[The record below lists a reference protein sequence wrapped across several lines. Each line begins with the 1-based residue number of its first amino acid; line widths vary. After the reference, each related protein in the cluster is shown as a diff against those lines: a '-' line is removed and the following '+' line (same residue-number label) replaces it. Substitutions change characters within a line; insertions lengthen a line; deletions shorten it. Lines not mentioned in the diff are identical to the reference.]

1 MSTRSRS
8 PSVFRPAKGVD
19 QSALEEN
26 EALVADINRRNV
38 LRGALSLGALSFL
51 TGCDVSDTSAVR
63 SMLLAVSAWN
73 DRVQEFMFRPNH
85 LAPTFSEAQV
95 RKPPRF
101 NAYYPLEDVRPVDA
115 TSWRLELAGHIAD
128 KRPWRA
134 VQFDELPQQELIV
147 RHICVEGWDYIG
159 QWSGVSLRTF
169 LERIGADLTAKYI
182 AFRCADDYTESLD
195 MPTAL
200 HPRNDELSWS
210 LQLSRIG
217 RSNQRIALGGQCP
230 QLEEGDIARLVRAPL
245 LTPQRTA
252 ARPKSCTAQVLTLS
266 PTSGM
271 LRASRM
277 VVT

>member
-51 TGCDVSDTSAVR
+51 TGCDVSDSSAVR

-115 TSWRLELAGHIAD
+115 TSWRLELAGHIAASA
-128 KRPWRA
+128 RGALCNSTSCHSRSSSCVISVSRA
-134 VQFDELPQQELIV
+134 
-147 RHICVEGWDYIG
+147 GTTSA
-159 QWSGVSLRTF
+159 SG
-169 LERIGADLTAKYI
+169 
-182 AFRCADDYTESLD
+182 
-195 MPTAL
+195 
-200 HPRNDELSWS
+200 
-210 LQLSRIG
+210 
-217 RSNQRIALGGQCP
+217 
-230 QLEEGDIARLVRAPL
+230 RA
-245 LTPQRTA
+245 
-252 ARPKSCTAQVLTLS
+252 
-266 PTSGM
+266 
-271 LRASRM
+271 
-277 VVT
+277 